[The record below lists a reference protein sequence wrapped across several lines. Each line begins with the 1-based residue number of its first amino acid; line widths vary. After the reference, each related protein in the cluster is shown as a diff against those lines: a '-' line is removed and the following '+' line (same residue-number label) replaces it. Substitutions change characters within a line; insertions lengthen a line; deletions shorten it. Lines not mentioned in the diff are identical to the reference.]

1 MADYNYK
8 LKIDVENRG
17 IKETRVELERLKQQ
31 LEEAHGKNST
41 KFAKQMFEGGV
52 SSASDAKKAIQ
63 TVIDAIDK
71 LEKKGKNATIL
82 DMAEFNAEV
91 GQIGVKIHALD
102 RALEKSGVSGA
113 RALGKVTTATHNL
126 GLEIDRV
133 DDKFSRLGKEIQDE
147 LVDNVVNYGF
157 DMMTD
162 SINKAIYFT
171 KDLDRTLTDIS
182 VVSGKSAEEM
192 QAFAEYSNE
201 AARALGSS
209 TDEFAK
215 SSLIFFQQG
224 GYTTKEV
231 QKLAE
236 ATTVAA
242 NITRQTTDVVADQL
256 TAIINSFGVESGRV
270 MTDVV
275 DVFAKIGAVS
285 GANFEELATA
295 TQKFASQ
302 AQTAGYE
309 GAEGIQQM
317 GAQIATVVETTRQ
330 SADSIGVGFK
340 TILSRIQGIKQDKS
354 GEMVTKLSKSV
365 GQLNAELKALGGE
378 QFEIFDQF
386 GDLRGADELINDL
399 GETWLLYGDRLSS
412 ATKQYLLQEV
422 AGVEQ
427 ASRLA
432 ALLDNW
438 DDYLRILDEAQNS
451 QGTALQQQLIYMDS
465 IDAKAA
471 ELRVAFEDVVMG
483 LNVDEVIKSVLD
495 GATNLIDAFG
505 EISEASSGIGENFAK
520 VLGVSEKLGET
531 LGAWVPILGVG
542 VAAIQKFYGVTIAT
556 RLATANVKNEYLK
569 QLNAQQAS
577 TVEEEKRLQLV
588 KNIAIYSGAE
598 EAQKYEKIQEQIN
611 KELEKQEHHLKVIE
625 EINRKIK
632 NHAKNNKELR
642 ENLKFITEQK
652 VAISATSDILE
663 RVRQGE
669 TNINK
674 LLSEQN
680 AKTQDILKHNRHFQ
694 PLLDKEL
701 ATEKE
706 ILAVLKKQEKAK
718 DLSMAISEVS
728 AVQKNLTGAS
738 TEEHK
743 AAANK
748 AGNNVNKLSQQQ
760 AKIEKLNK
768 SMERTQLVLGGISA
782 AALGGTQVF
791 AGLNQIME
799 EGAANGLGFAKI
811 ISGIG
816 TAILALLP
824 AIKKLLLDIGTGWAL
839 ALGPALPWI
848 AAAGIA
854 IGGLIT
860 LMGGFKSELVKVAE
874 ANAELTK
881 TFTEQK
887 SRIDALKDSLK
898 GVEDSY
904 KAVADSGLSATEILS
919 SGNQELIDQY
929 TKYAE
934 AVSEINP
941 ALIQGYDSQ
950 GRAIIDLSKGIQT
963 LNQGLA
969 EQEQMNYRMLAS
981 NLPGYITEIS
991 ANYKMATKDT
1001 NELVAK
1007 QKSLQEQ
1014 MEKGMEI
1021 GDTESIKSASA
1032 QLMEINTQLAET
1044 QKVLSDTPALINANI
1059 VQPFF
1064 KSNDAAKAF
1073 GDATRETFIKT
1084 EKGVVNLGTAINAS
1098 IVNVDALNDAVT
1110 SGDLDRATQIMQY
1123 AERAYAGFSEEVRR
1137 SGDSAE
1143 ELVQQ
1148 FVAMPQSLQTTA
1160 LYMKGAFNVDILD
1173 DFQGKMQGVLG
1184 GTADIGEA
1192 LNLNYES
1199 MDNAFGQKTQ
1209 EKMDTLNSKL
1219 EELEHGYANAGDASG
1234 RAFYTNQIEEVKD
1247 QLEKA
1252 KDELDDYN
1260 KSVEDGTSILEAN
1273 SDALKE
1279 VIEALEDT
1287 PEGYN
1292 MIVEGMESVQSEID
1306 KLKEAMDL
1314 GTITEEQGAHLQS
1327 LETQFFDMF
1336 IGMNDES
1343 TAFYQNLL
1351 AKETD
1356 WVNAFQ
1362 EHTGLV
1368 LTDYTNLQELMV
1380 AAEQAGFDSRTWLM
1394 SEETRHF
1401 AIAAAQEAQAARQK
1415 EMEKVNC
1422 SYFGSVQILSHWNS
1436 LKGAGFSTGQII
1448 KSAFLAALEG
1458 IRNGFVDTYNFIID
1472 LSNVLANVIGG
1483 IWNGIANVV
1492 NALGGSMGKYE
1503 KRGSDYGNIEHVSWS
1518 KDYMQSVSDDKYEQ
1532 DLASDLVLDTSIPN
1546 AYDPSKYPG
1555 SGSGSGSTD
1564 GAGSDK
1570 VKPGGG
1576 GADKDKDKDKK
1587 KDVEDVELELDP
1599 LYEYTQALKMLENE
1613 MEILQAKEKDLFGK
1627 DLIDNLQEQNG
1638 LLQQKLKILESQKV
1652 VIDQQLARQKGLLSS
1667 KGFTFDESGMI
1678 TNYNEMIEKLTNA
1691 ANAKTGEA
1699 KEQAIADL
1707 KQIKETVKD
1716 YDKFL
1721 TDTNAKIEED
1731 LIKIRQ
1737 EIQENYQ
1744 EQIEIV
1750 VDVNLDL
1757 SEAYEKIYEF
1767 QQKFNEGF
1775 DKTSES
1781 LENMGEYAQSLMGD
1795 MTNMETVIEKIKNDA
1810 NLTEKQKGEMLKK
1823 YIDEYMD
1830 SAEKLDDVIKE
1841 MGEKITESLEEG
1853 LELIEETAEGY
1864 EKIKD
1869 YASEYADLLLDMYG
1883 PAAKDDIDALFQ
1895 VQIDAQKGI
1904 LDSLQSQKQLAEQ
1917 YVNAL
1922 EPGSDEWKAA
1932 KEELDE
1938 INMEIANN
1946 TLGLLDLMREKM
1958 QSFFDLSRE
1967 ALEQDIFGGKALDE
1981 VEDAFDRINAQQDK
1995 YVNTAEK
2002 INKIGKL
2009 QVAIQEEIE
2018 KTTDPKKKAL
2028 LQAFLDKEIKALK
2041 EKDKLTEKDV
2051 ERAEKVYLLL
2061 LKQQA
2066 VQTSQMTAM
2075 MARLVRDEA
2084 GNWSYEYV
2092 QDVNKVNEA
2101 QQELADG
2108 LEDLMNSDKDNL
2120 KENQEEML
2128 GMYDQYFADL
2138 QKLQEQAMSGKFESP
2153 EEFNA
2158 AVDALNEQLLA
2169 QMTQLEKEQEEL
2181 INNMMQS
2188 SMAYYMQMYQQSG
2201 GNLGIF
2207 SSQTEGV
2214 LGGLLGA
2221 LDKGSLAWSD
2231 IMSGNYKLI
2240 AAQLGITEEEA
2251 KKAMEEM
2258 TSSIMEDFEESNAFI
2273 ETDYEDLRDKVQQA
2287 ATDMKDAFNDYF
2299 TGVEEN
2305 MGNQETAIADLI
2317 KSLESQKTAVDNVT
2331 QAVKDE
2337 ANAIT
2342 NTLIPSYNSL
2352 KDKYEKEVN
2361 PEAQKF
2367 VAKLK
2372 ESIEE
2377 LKNNNTA
2384 ITGSKGLNEALSKL
2398 QDEFEKSKKE
2408 ADALIGDKDSGLKG
2422 MEASANSAFEKVTTV
2437 KGKVKTD
2444 TDTMNRNVSG
2454 VSNNLN
2460 GLKTTAANVV
2470 SSVNTQ
2476 LAGIKDKTVT
2486 ATVRVKDKIVK
2497 IDDLGGSRQRYTTSL
2512 GYTKTGY
2519 GFDIGDILTFK
2530 TGGYTGNWSGNQ
2542 GLQEDKDRGKL
2553 AVLHQ
2558 KEMVLN
2564 KQDTQNLLDAVKIN
2578 REVFSSMLKTNPQ
2591 TSSVVTNN
2599 ASQGDT
2605 IIQVDKLELPNVN
2618 NADDFVKELKN
2629 LPNRAIQYKYTK
2641 KS

>member
-17 IKETRVELERLKQQ
+17 IKETRAELERLKKE
-31 LEEAHGKNST
+31 LEGAHGKGAT
-41 KFAKQMFEGGV
+41 DMAKKLFDNGV
-52 SSASDAKKAIQ
+52 SSAKEAKKSIQ
-63 TVIDAIDK
+63 IVIDALDK
-71 LEKKGKNATIL
+71 LDRKGKDATIL
-82 DMAEFNAEV
+82 DLAEFKAEIGQV
-91 GQIGVKIHALD
+91 GIKINSLDKALQKAGVNGTSSIGKITH
-102 RALEKSGVSGA
+102 
-113 RALGKVTTATHNL
+113 ATHDL
-126 GLEIDRV
+126 GMQIDRV
-133 DDKFSRLGKEIQDE
+133 DDKFSKLGKEIQDE

-201 AARALGSS
+201 AARSLGSS
-209 TDEFAK
+209 TDEFAQ

-340 TILSRIQGIKQDKS
+340 TILSRIQGIKEDSS

-365 GQLNAELKALGGE
+365 GQLNAELEALGGE

-386 GDLRGADELINDL
+386 GELRGADELINDL
-399 GETWLLYGDRLSS
+399 GETWLMYGDSLSS

-438 DDYLRILDEAQNS
+438 DDYLRILDEAQNA

-471 ELRVAFEDVVMG
+471 ELRTSFEKVVMG
-483 LNVDEVIKSVLD
+483 LNVDEVIKAMLD
-495 GATNLIDAFG
+495 GATNLTDAFA
-505 EISEASSGIGENFAK
+505 EISEHTSEIGASFAQM
-520 VLGVSEKLGET
+520 LGVSQEFGET
-531 LGAWVPILGVG
+531 IGAWAPIIGVG
-542 VAAIQKFYGVTIAT
+542 VAAVQKFYGVTIAT
-556 RLATANVKNEYLK
+556 RIATMGVKNEYLQ
-569 QLNAQQAS
+569 QLKAQQA
-577 TVEEEKRLQLV
+577 TTTEEEKRL
-588 KNIAIYSGAE
+588 KITREIALYSGAE
-598 EAQKYEKIQEQIN
+598 EAQEYEALSIKIN
-611 KELEKQEHHLKVIE
+611 KQLEKQAYHHQIIYEELEKIKKHRKNDKELQVAVDKVIE
-625 EINRKIK
+625 QRKAMDSVNKMLAKQREGYK
-632 NHAKNNKELR
+632 NLNVLLDELTQAERDKLVASKE
-642 ENLKFITEQK
+642 
-652 VAISATSDILE
+652 
-663 RVRQGE
+663 
-669 TNINK
+669 
-674 LLSEQN
+674 
-680 AKTQDILKHNRHFQ
+680 FQ
-694 PLLDKEL
+694 PLLQKEIIQEKEL
-701 ATEKE
+701 LE
-706 ILAVLKKQEKAK
+706 VLKAQAAARDYQKAKKEVAAGAPNVSMEIMKENQEGFNKASEELGKLTNQEKK
-718 DLSMAISEVS
+718 M
-728 AVQKNLTGAS
+728 
-738 TEEHK
+738 
-743 AAANK
+743 
-748 AGNNVNKLSQQQ
+748 
-760 AKIEKLNK
+760 EKLNA
-768 SMERTQLVLGGISA
+768 SMKKTQAILGGLSA

-791 AGLNQIME
+791 SGLAQMME
-799 EGAANGLGFAKI
+799 EGVSNGLGLAKI

-824 AIKKLLLDIGTGWAL
+824 SIQALLASIGTAWAVAL
-839 ALGPALPWI
+839 APILPWI
-848 AAAGIA
+848 AVAMVA

-860 LMGGFKSELVKVAE
+860 LMGGFKSEAEKVAE
-874 ANAELTK
+874 ANAEVTK

-887 SRIDALKDSLK
+887 ERIDAMKSSLQ
-898 GVEDSY
+898 GVEDAY
-904 KAVADSGLSATEILS
+904 KTLADSGLTATEILS

-929 TKYAE
+929 LKYAE
-934 AVSEINP
+934 TVAEVNP
-941 ALIQGYDSQ
+941 AMIMGYDAQ
-950 GRAIIDLSKGIQT
+950 GRAIVDLKGGISALNAEMAKQEQT
-963 LNQGLA
+963 NYKMLA
-969 EQEQMNYRMLAS
+969 SNMPGYIAEISGNYQLATKEANALVERQKALQEQMN
-981 NLPGYITEIS
+981 
-991 ANYKMATKDT
+991 K
-1001 NELVAK
+1001 
-1007 QKSLQEQ
+1007 
-1014 MEKGMEI
+1014 
-1021 GDTESIKSASA
+1021 ASA
-1032 QLMEINTQLAET
+1032 AGDIEGMKTASSQLMTVNTQLAEV
-1044 QKVLSDTPALINANI
+1044 QKTLSETPARINADLI
-1059 VQPFF
+1059 QPFF
-1064 KSNDAAKAF
+1064 KSNEVVLQF
-1073 GDATRETFIKT
+1073 GELTKDVFFET
-1084 EKGVVNLGTAINAS
+1084 ENGVVNLGTAINS
-1098 IVNVDALNDAVT
+1098 VVLDIDAYNHAIT
-1110 SGDLDRATQIMQY
+1110 SGDQ
-1123 AERAYAGFSEEVRR
+1123 ERANKMIQNAQNAY
-1137 SGDSAE
+1137 SGLMIDLKNSGAE
-1143 ELVQQ
+1143 AENLAKQ
-1148 FVAMPQSLQTTA
+1148 FVNMPQGLQTTA
-1160 LYMKGAFNVDILD
+1160 LAMRGTFDIDILNGFEEKMKGILTG
-1173 DFQGKMQGVLG
+1173 Q
-1184 GTADIGEA
+1184 TDIGEA
-1192 LNLNYES
+1192 LNITYEGLDESFGEEAQKKVDDYTKKINMLQGRLNEQNS
-1199 MDNAFGQKTQ
+1199 DLTGEDR
-1209 EKMDTLNSKL
+1209 EKAKEELNDLIDLRKEAT
-1219 EELEHGYANAGDASG
+1219 EELEEYNEKTENGTAILDAH
-1234 RAFYTNQIEEVKD
+1234 RET
-1247 QLEKA
+1247 LM
-1252 KDELDDYN
+1252 
-1260 KSVEDGTSILEAN
+1260 
-1273 SDALKE
+1273 E

-1292 MIVEGMESVQSEID
+1292 MIIDGMKTLQD
-1306 KLKEAMDL
+1306 KIAELKKDMDFEDM
-1314 GTITEEQGAHLQS
+1314 TDEQKASLRS
-1327 LETQFFDMF
+1327 LEDQFFNTYV
-1336 IGMNDES
+1336 GLNDES
-1343 TAFYQNLL
+1343 TEFYQGILESE
-1351 AKETD
+1351 KEWAANFEAT
-1356 WVNAFQ
+1356 
-1362 EHTGLV
+1362 TGLV
-1368 LTDYTNLQELMV
+1368 LSDYTNLQQLMT
-1380 AAEQAGFDSRTWLM
+1380 AAEEAGFDSRTWLM
-1394 SEETRHF
+1394 SEETRKYAIDKANEAKASRAAEIQKVQDSAWSTGGIIGHQKTLTAAGF
-1401 AIAAAQEAQAARQK
+1401 QSRDLIIAA
-1415 EMEKVNC
+1415 
-1422 SYFGSVQILSHWNS
+1422 F
-1436 LKGAGFSTGQII
+1436 KGIGDGI
-1448 KSAFLAALEG
+1448 K
-1458 IRNGFVDTYNFIID
+1458 
-1472 LSNVLANVIGG
+1472 
-1483 IWNGIANVV
+1483 NGIAGAINWATGLFAKFANWIRETVNDIIIGINNV
-1492 NALGGSMGKYE
+1492 LGPFGKIRLIKGNVKGTNLKTDHSSAE
-1503 KRGSDYGNIEHVSWS
+1503 DYLSGVSQ
-1518 KDYMQSVSDDKYEQ
+1518 DMYDKELG
-1532 DLASDLVLDTSIPN
+1532 DDLVLDPTIPDKF
-1546 AYDPSKYPG
+1546 DPSKLPGGTDDDGTPDGTPG
-1555 SGSGSGSTD
+1555 SETD
-1564 GAGSDK
+1564 DG
-1570 VKPGGG
+1570 
-1576 GADKDKDKDKK
+1576 KDKDKDK

-1613 MEILQAKEKDLFGK
+1613 MSILQAKEKDLFGK
-1627 DLIDNLQEQNG
+1627 DLIDNLQQQNS
-1638 LLQQKLKILESQKV
+1638 LLQQKLKILESQKT

-1707 KQIKETVKD
+1707 EQIKETVKD

-1744 EQIEIV
+1744 EQIEVV

-1767 QQKFNEGF
+1767 QQKFNDGF
-1775 DKTSES
+1775 DKSSES

-1795 MTNMETVIEKIKNDA
+1795 MANMETVIEKIKNDT
-1810 NLTEKQKGEMLKK
+1810 NLTDKQKGEMLKK

-1869 YASEYADLLLDMYG
+1869 YAEEYADLLLDMYG

-1904 LDSLQSQKQLAEQ
+1904 LDSLQSQKELAEQ

-1932 KEELDE
+1932 KEELDN

-2018 KTTDPKKKAL
+2018 KTTDPKKKAM
-2028 LQAFLDKEIKALK
+2028 LQAFLDKELKALK

-2108 LEDLMNSDKDNL
+2108 LEDLMNSDKENL

-2138 QKLQEQAMSGKFESP
+2138 EKLQEQAMSGKFESP

-2169 QMTQLEKEQEEL
+2169 QMAQLEKEQEEL

-2240 AAQLGITEEEA
+2240 ADQLGITEEEA

-2258 TSSIMEDFEESNAFI
+2258 TDSIMEDFEESNAFI

-2287 ATDMKDAFNDYF
+2287 ATDMKESFDDYF
-2299 TGVEEN
+2299 NGVKEN
-2305 MGNQETAIADLI
+2305 MGNQEDAIASLI
-2317 KSLESQKTAVDNVT
+2317 TSLESQKTAVDNVT

-2337 ANAIT
+2337 ADAIT
-2342 NTLIPSYNSL
+2342 NTLIPSYNDL
-2352 KDKYEKEVN
+2352 KDKYDKEVN
-2361 PEAQKF
+2361 PEAQEF
-2367 VAKLK
+2367 IDKLK
-2372 ESIEE
+2372 ESVEE

-2384 ITGSKGLNEALSKL
+2384 ITGSQGLNDALEKL
-2398 QDEFEKSKKE
+2398 KDKFEQAKEE
-2408 ADALIGDKDSGLKG
+2408 ADDLIGDKNSGLKG
-2422 MEASANSAFEKVTTV
+2422 MEASADSAFQKVTTV
-2437 KGKVKTD
+2437 KGKVKSD
-2444 TDTMNRNVSG
+2444 TSAMNSDVNGVKTNLDGLPGKARSIASNVNSEL
-2454 VSNNLN
+2454 SN
-2460 GLKTTAANVV
+2460 
-2470 SSVNTQ
+2470 
-2476 LAGIKDKTVT
+2476 IKDSFTVT
-2486 ATVRVKDKIVK
+2486 AKIK
-2497 IDDLGGSRQRYTTSL
+2497 TRITRAEPLGGGRFKYHTAIPGLYKIGS
-2512 GYTKTGY
+2512 
-2519 GFDIGDILTFK
+2519 GFDVGDLLTFK
-2530 TGGYTGNWSGNQ
+2530 KGGYTGNWNGNE
-2542 GLQEDKDRGKL
+2542 GLKQDKDRGKL
-2553 AVLHQ
+2553 AILHQ

-2564 KQDTQNLLDAVKIN
+2564 QEDTKNLLDAVKIN
-2578 REVFSSMLKTNPQ
+2578 RDMFANMLKVNPQ
-2591 TSSVVTNN
+2591 TSSIVNN
-2599 ASQGDT
+2599 TSSQGDT
-2605 IIQVDKLELPNVN
+2605 IIQVDKLELPNVS